1 MYTNIHNKLL
11 ESYSEILFLCDYT
24 YCKDSTIECKKL
36 FMLHYRLSFWDDFER
51 ILLAY
56 CFNLDTTAKYGPY
69 KMYGPYRF
77 GDPVG
82 IRTLDLLIRSQSLYP
97 AELPS
102 HDEEYSSPELLPLRF
117 WQGQK
122 ESNPQPTVLETA
134 TLPVE
139 LYPYEREERT

>member
-1 MYTNIHNKLL
+1 MP
-11 ESYSEILFLCDYT
+11 
-24 YCKDSTIECKKL
+24 
-36 FMLHYRLSFWDDFER
+36 HYRLSFGDDFER

-82 IRTLDLLIRSQSLYP
+82 IRTLDPQLRRLLLYP

-102 HDEEYSSPELLPLRF
+102 H
-117 WQGQK
+117 
-122 ESNPQPTVLETA
+122 A
-134 TLPVE
+134 LPVKV
-139 LYPYEREERT
+139 YHYTGGNAR